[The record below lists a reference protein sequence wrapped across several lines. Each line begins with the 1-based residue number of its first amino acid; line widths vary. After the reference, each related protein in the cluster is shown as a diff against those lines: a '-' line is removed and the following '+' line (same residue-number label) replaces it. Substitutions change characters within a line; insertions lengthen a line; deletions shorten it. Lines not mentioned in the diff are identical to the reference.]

1 MDYGYNEL
9 YVSEVDT
16 SELKLTLSDMMQDD
30 TVGRLKRIVA
40 RRIGAPET
48 WSQLSLTFCG
58 EEMNNDESSLRSYG
72 IQSGDTIYRAFAID
86 PRLLPKEPEP
96 ENPPTYNDAVGDR
109 KLKTVFFKALDE
121 RTYTL
126 EDISLKGTVGDLRKK
141 LAKEKY
147 IDDEYMR
154 FIYGSKQL
162 DNGTALM
169 DVGLQ
174 NECTIHIVVRF
185 PGGGNMPAA

>member
-58 EEMNNDESSLRSYG
+58 EEMNNDGKHQLSQSIHELKLSLFWLESSLRSYG
-72 IQSGDTIYRAFAID
+72 IQSVIMH
-86 PRLLPKEPEP
+86 
-96 ENPPTYNDAVGDR
+96 
-109 KLKTVFFKALDE
+109 
-121 RTYTL
+121 
-126 EDISLKGTVGDLRKK
+126 S
-141 LAKEKY
+141 
-147 IDDEYMR
+147 
-154 FIYGSKQL
+154 SKQNL
-162 DNGTALM
+162 DSN
-169 DVGLQ
+169 
-174 NECTIHIVVRF
+174 CI
-185 PGGGNMPAA
+185 